1 MSMNNS
7 KQTVSPA
14 AGLLSNTTCQTE
26 NRLSV
31 FFSIIFMTVGILSNS
46 LAIAILMKAYQR
58 FRQKSKASFLL
69 LASGLVIID
78 FFGHLINGAIAV
90 FVYSSDKDWIRF
102 NQSNILCSI
111 FGMCMVF
118 SGLCPLFLG
127 SVMAIERCIGV
138 TKPIFHSTKI
148 TSKHVKMMLS
158 AVCLFAVLVALLP
171 IFGHR
176 DYKIQASRT
185 WCFYKTEY
193 IEDWEDRFYLLLF
206 SFLGLLALGV
216 SFLCNAITGIT
227 LLRVKFKN
235 QQHRQG
241 RSHHFEM
248 VIQLLAIMC
257 VSCLCWSPFLATMA
271 NIGINGNNS
280 LETCET
286 ILFALRM
293 ATWNQILDPWV
304 YILLRKAVLKNLY
317 KLARRCCGAHI
328 ISLHI
333 WELSSIKNSLKVA
346 AISESPVTEK
356 INPQAPN
363 LVGQSV

>member
-1 MSMNNS
+1 MSMNSS
-7 KQTVSPA
+7 KEPASPA
-14 AGLLSNTTCQTE
+14 TELLSNATCQTE
-26 NRLSV
+26 KGLSV
-31 FFSIIFMTVGILSNS
+31 SFSIIFMTVGILSNS

-58 FRQKSKASFLL
+58 FRQKYKSSFLL
-69 LASGLVIID
+69 LASTLVITD

-90 FVYSSDKDWIRF
+90 FVYASNKDWIRF
-102 NQSNILCSI
+102 DQSNVLCSI
-111 FGMCMVF
+111 FGICMVF

-158 AVCLFAVLVALLP
+158 GACFFAVFVALLP
-171 IFGHR
+171 ILGHLV
-176 DYKIQASRT
+176 YKIQASRT
-185 WCFYKTEY
+185 WCFYQTDH
-193 IEDWEDRFYLLLF
+193 ITDWEDRFYLLLF
-206 SFLGLLALGV
+206 SFLGLLALSI
-216 SFLCNAITGIT
+216 SFFCNAITGIS
-227 LLRVKFKN
+227 LLKVKFKS

-257 VSCLCWSPFLATMA
+257 VSCVCWSPFLVTMA
-271 NIGINGNNS
+271 TIGINGPDY
-280 LETCET
+280 LDACET
-286 ILFALRM
+286 TLFTLRM

-317 KLARRCCGAHI
+317 KLTRRCCGVHI
-328 ISLHI
+328 ISLHV

-356 INPQAPN
+356 VTQ
-363 LVGQSV
+363 QTTT

>member
-7 KQTVSPA
+7 KQPVSPI
-14 AGLLSNTTCQTE
+14 AGLLSNTTCQLG

-31 FFSIIFMTVGILSNS
+31 FFSVVFMTVGILSNI
-46 LAIAILMKAYQR
+46 LAVAILMKAYQR

-69 LASGLVIID
+69 LASGLVITD

-90 FVYSSDKDWIRF
+90 FVYASNKDWIRF
-102 NQSNILCSI
+102 DQSNVLCSI
-111 FGMCMVF
+111 FGICMVF

-127 SVMAIERCIGV
+127 SAMAIERCIGV

-148 TSKHVKMMLS
+148 TSKHVKMVLS
-158 AVCLFAVLVALLP
+158 GICLFAIFIALLP
-171 IFGHR
+171 ILGLR

-185 WCFYKTEY
+185 WCFYKTEH
-193 IEDWEDRFYLLLF
+193 IKDWEDRFYLLLF

-216 SFLCNAITGIT
+216 SLLCNAITGIT
-227 LLRVKFKN
+227 LLKVKYKS

-248 VIQLLAIMC
+248 VIQLLGIMC
-257 VSCLCWSPFLATMA
+257 VSCICWSPFLVTLVS
-271 NIGINGNNS
+271 IGIYGS
-280 LETCET
+280 RSQETCET
-286 ILFALRM
+286 ILFSLRM

-317 KLARRCCGAHI
+317 KIARRCCGERV
-328 ISLHI
+328 ISLRI

-346 AISESPVTEK
+346 AISESPLGEK
-356 INPQAPN
+356 INQQVPS
-363 LVGQSV
+363 LIGQ